1 MTKKEIFLIFIFLSY
16 IITTFI
22 TMIFEYYEY
31 SINKDVKALFWWR
44 GIDFMNCSS
53 VSKLGENRY

>member
-1 MTKKEIFLIFIFLSY
+1 M
-16 IITTFI
+16 II
-22 TMIFEYYEY
+22 EYYEY